1 MTFQRN
7 DFAALRELTPHE
19 AGLVAGGN
27 LPPMPGD
34 SVTFWDND
42 GDGRLSKGDTIVSY
56 TTSEGTN
63 YTPEAYGQLVDAQ
76 TNEFTQI
83 GLAYWGIGAGFSF
96 GENGEIGI
104 FAGIGFIPAGVHYQ
118 TGEYADGTQE
128 GININWP
135 GVPNITVD
143 TGDIRADSEPY
154 VWNPTSQQY
163 EVQPQP

>member
-7 DFAALRELTPHE
+7 EFSALRELTPHE

-42 GDGRLSKGDTIVSY
+42 GDGKLSKGDSIVSY

-83 GLAYWGIGAGFSF
+83 GFGYWAVAGGFSF
-96 GENGEIGI
+96 GENGEFGI
-104 FAGIGFIPAGVHYQ
+104 WAGLGLYPPGPVLDF
-118 TGEYADGTQE
+118 GEYADGTQE
-128 GININWP
+128 GSNVSTGGLP
-135 GVPNITVD
+135 HITWD
-143 TGDIRADSEPY
+143 TGDVRADSEPY
-154 VWNPTSQQY
+154 VWNERTQQY